1 MKTIIILGS
10 NGEIGNFLSENLSD
24 SYIVL
29 KANRNKK
36 DQNYIDFSDRNSINH
51 FIKNN
56 INKNIYG
63 IINCY
68 GVQKPIGDFLD
79 TDFDDWERNIMTNFQ
94 NYSFFIHNVLNQN
107 LPDLKKIINFSG
119 GGATAPRKGFSAY
132 AISKIALYKL
142 TESLAEECKSDKI
155 DFNIIAP
162 GAIKS
167 KMTEEIID
175 KGSDLGDEY
184 LSALEVY
191 NKGGDNKENI
201 LKICRLLL
209 SSKSDGLTGK
219 LISAQWDNIQES
231 DIDLLKNDNDLF
243 NLRRIDKKFF
253 IKKKDIK

>member
-94 NYSFFIHNVLNQN
+94 NY
-107 LPDLKKIINFSG
+107 
-119 GGATAPRKGFSAY
+119 
-132 AISKIALYKL
+132 
-142 TESLAEECKSDKI
+142 
-155 DFNIIAP
+155 
-162 GAIKS
+162 
-167 KMTEEIID
+167 
-175 KGSDLGDEY
+175 
-184 LSALEVY
+184 
-191 NKGGDNKENI
+191 
-201 LKICRLLL
+201 
-209 SSKSDGLTGK
+209 
-219 LISAQWDNIQES
+219 
-231 DIDLLKNDNDLF
+231 
-243 NLRRIDKKFF
+243 
-253 IKKKDIK
+253 

>member
-1 MKTIIILGS
+1 
-10 NGEIGNFLSENLSD
+10 
-24 SYIVL
+24 
-29 KANRNKK
+29 
-36 DQNYIDFSDRNSINH
+36 
-51 FIKNN
+51 
-56 INKNIYG
+56 
-63 IINCY
+63 
-68 GVQKPIGDFLD
+68 
-79 TDFDDWERNIMTNFQ
+79 
-94 NYSFFIHNVLNQN
+94 
-107 LPDLKKIINFSG
+107 
-119 GGATAPRKGFSAY
+119 
-132 AISKIALYKL
+132 
-142 TESLAEECKSDKI
+142 
-155 DFNIIAP
+155 
-162 GAIKS
+162 
-167 KMTEEIID
+167 MTEEIID

>member
-1 MKTIIILGS
+1 
-10 NGEIGNFLSENLSD
+10 
-24 SYIVL
+24 
-29 KANRNKK
+29 
-36 DQNYIDFSDRNSINH
+36 
-51 FIKNN
+51 
-56 INKNIYG
+56 
-63 IINCY
+63 
-68 GVQKPIGDFLD
+68 
-79 TDFDDWERNIMTNFQ
+79 MTNFQ

-142 TESLAEECKSDKI
+142 TEILAEECKSDKI